1 MITYKINFDGNR
13 RIYFLIKKENDFI
26 KYMEMLQKVRYI
38 IKNKYYSELNVLK
51 NI

>member
-26 KYMEMLQKVRYI
+26 KYMEMLQKVSNI
-38 IKNKYYSELNVLK
+38 IKNKYYSELNVIK
-51 NI
+51 SI